1 MYRTFLHYLPICRSI
16 ATNAKYRAQ
25 LADTLVDSYTMHF
38 CTIPPFADQLPPMRN
53 TDQNYQ
59 THVPY
64 IPALSPHLQ
73 MNCHQCETLIKIT
86 RHMYRTFL
94 HYLPICRSIATNAK
108 YRAQLAD
115 TLVDSYTMH
124 FCTISPFADQLPPMR
139 NTDHNYQTHVPYIP
153 ALSPHLQINCHQ
165 FKIQRH
171 ISRLIYRTFLHY
183 LPICRSIATNSK
195 YRDTLVDSY
204 TMHSCTSPHLQINCH
219 QCETLIKITRHMYR
233 TFLHYLPICR
243 SIATNAKH

>member
-1 MYRTFLHYLPICRSI
+1 MRNTDQNYQTHIPCISALSPHLQINCHKFKIQSKISRHISRLIYHAFLHYLPICRSI

-25 LADTLVDSYTMHF
+25 FADTLVDSYTMHF
-38 CTIPPFADQLPPMRN
+38 CTISPFADQLPPMRN

-73 MNCHQCETLIKIT
+73 INCHQCEIQSTIRRHISRLI
-86 RHMYRTFL
+86 YCTFL

-139 NTDHNYQTHVPYIP
+139 NTEHNSQTH
-153 ALSPHLQINCHQ
+153 
-165 FKIQRH
+165 
-171 ISRLIYRTFLHY
+171 
-183 LPICRSIATNSK
+183 
-195 YRDTLVDSY
+195 
-204 TMHSCTSPHLQINCH
+204 
-219 QCETLIKITRHMYR
+219 
-233 TFLHYLPICR
+233 
-243 SIATNAKH
+243 